1 MDDDEELEVR
11 CTIELLGRPKGI
23 AVDKLKEIL
32 KNLREGGKKLTVY
45 EDNYSDEKEVGNG
58 FFSAF
63 ANFKVRAD
71 LPSIFGF
78 VLDYAPSSLELMNT
92 SNVKISATDLQAA
105 LNDISGRL
113 AEMDQAIKVFS
124 AQKVLLEQEVKNLK
138 GGKNATESK
147 VSDKPKKDSAQ

>member
-1 MDDDEELEVR
+1 MDEDNELEVR

-32 KNLREGGKKLTVY
+32 KNLREGGKKLTVF
-45 EDNYSDEKEVGNG
+45 EDNYSDEKDVGNG

-63 ANFKVRAD
+63 ATFKIRAD
-71 LPSIFGF
+71 IASIFGF
-78 VLDYAPSSLELMNT
+78 VLDYAPSSIELVNT
-92 SNVKISATDLQAA
+92 SSVSISATDLQAA

-124 AQKVLLEQEVKNLK
+124 AQKTLLEQEVKNLK
-138 GGKNATESK
+138 GGKIEAGSG
-147 VSDKPKKDSAQ
+147 SPQSPKNNRDV